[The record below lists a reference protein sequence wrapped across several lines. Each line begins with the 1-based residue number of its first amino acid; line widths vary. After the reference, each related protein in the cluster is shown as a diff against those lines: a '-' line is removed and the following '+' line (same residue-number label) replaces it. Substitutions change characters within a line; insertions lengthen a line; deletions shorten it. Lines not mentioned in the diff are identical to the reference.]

1 MLDRELFEY
10 KNYGTI
16 QIDLDR
22 IMKEKEVTTYE
33 LSSKANIR
41 FQTIQNL

>member
-22 IMKEKEVTTYE
+22 IMKEKE
-33 LSSKANIR
+33 LILLWM
-41 FQTIQNL
+41 I

>member
-1 MLDRELFEY
+1 MFMLDKEIFEY
-10 KNYGTI
+10 KDYGTI

-33 LSSKANIR
+33 LIKPSTTNDR
-41 FQTIQNL
+41 NV